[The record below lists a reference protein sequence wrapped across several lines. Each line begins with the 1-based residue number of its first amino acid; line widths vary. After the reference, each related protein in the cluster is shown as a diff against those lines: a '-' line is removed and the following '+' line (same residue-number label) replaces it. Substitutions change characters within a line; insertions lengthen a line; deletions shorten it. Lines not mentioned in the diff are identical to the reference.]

1 MRTGLSRFV
10 SLAVVAF
17 GVVCAPLASL
27 AADYPERPI
36 KLIVP
41 YPPGGTADVMARL
54 VAAGAKS
61 LSQSIIVENKG
72 GAGGNIAAETVARAA
87 PDGYT
92 LIMGN
97 APILAINPSL
107 YKKISFDPVKDFA
120 PITPI
125 AEVPLFLVVTASSP
139 YKSVDDI
146 LAAAKKSPGGVNY
159 ASGSVG
165 STTHLAMELFKSM
178 AHVDLVHIPFKGSGP
193 ALTAL
198 VAGQV
203 QIMFELMPSAT
214 PFVKSGQLRA
224 LAVTSSKRSENF
236 PQLPTIAE
244 QPGLDG
250 FQVSSWFGV
259 LAPAGTPKPIVD
271 KLNAA
276 FTKEATAPDFKA
288 RLEQLGA
295 VPMSG
300 GPREFEELI
309 KQELV
314 KWAAVVKAS
323 GARVE

>member
-61 LSQSIIVENKG
+61 LSQSVIVENKG
-72 GAGGNIAAETVARAA
+72 GAGGNIAAEHVARAA

-125 AEVPLFLVVTASSP
+125 AEVPLFLVVTPSSP
-139 YKSVDDI
+139 YKSVGDI
-146 LAAAKKSPGGVNY
+146 LAAAKKSPGGINY

-214 PFVKSGQLRA
+214 PFVKAGQLRA
-224 LAVTSSKRSENF
+224 LAVTSSQRSENF

-259 LAPAGTPKPIVD
+259 LAPAGTPRPVID
-271 KLNAA
+271 TLNAA
-276 FTKEATAPDFKA
+276 FKKEVTAPEFKT
-288 RLEQLGA
+288 RLEKLGA

-300 GPREFEELI
+300 GPKEFEELI
-309 KQELV
+309 KHELV